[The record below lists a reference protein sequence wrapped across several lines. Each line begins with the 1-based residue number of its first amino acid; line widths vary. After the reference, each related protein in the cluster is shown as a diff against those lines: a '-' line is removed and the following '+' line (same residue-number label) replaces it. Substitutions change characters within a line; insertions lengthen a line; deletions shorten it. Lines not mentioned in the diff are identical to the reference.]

1 MTSEAVA
8 VPPGVLVEEVPRLPL
23 PRLAAGY
30 GATVTAIA
38 GAEIQRVRREPSV
51 LLTRV
56 AQPLLWLLVFGAA
69 LSQARNLTTGAV
81 SYQAF
86 IVPGVLAQS
95 VLFIAI
101 FSGLSI
107 IWERDLG
114 ITQRILVA
122 PVFRSA
128 IVLGKAF
135 GAGLRALVQV
145 AVVLVV
151 VALVRID
158 VHWSV
163 LSVAGTLA
171 TTVLGAVLLSAVSM
185 VIASAVR
192 SREQFMGI
200 GQLVTLPLFF
210 ASNALYAISIM
221 PAWLRAVAYAN
232 PLTYEVEIMRRLL
245 LEVGP
250 NRLVLDVAV
259 LVGGTVVAVA
269 AATRLYPRR
278 VM

>member
-8 VPPGVLVEEVPRLPL
+8 VPPGVLVEEVPRLSL
-23 PRLAAGY
+23 TQLAAGY
-30 GATVTAIA
+30 GATVAAIA
-38 GAEIQRVRREPSV
+38 GAEIQRVCREPSV
-51 LLTRV
+51 MLTRA

-151 VALVRID
+151 VALARID
-158 VHWSV
+158 VQWSV

-171 TTVLGAVLLSAVSM
+171 TTVLGALLLSAVSM
-185 VIASAVR
+185 VMASAVR

-221 PAWLRAVAYAN
+221 PAWLRAVAHAN

-245 LEVGP
+245 LGVGP

-259 LVGGTVVAVA
+259 LLAATVFAVA

>member
-1 MTSEAVA
+1 MRSEADA
-8 VPPGVLVEEVPRLPL
+8 VPPDASVEEVAPL
-23 PRLAAGY
+23 TPPQIVSRY
-30 GATVTAIA
+30 VTTVGAIA
-38 GAEIQRVRREPSV
+38 GAEMQRVRREPSV
-51 LLTRV
+51 LVTRA

-69 LSQARNLTTGAV
+69 MSKVRNLTSEGV
-81 SYQAF
+81 DYQAF

-122 PVFRSA
+122 PAFRSA
-128 IVLGKAF
+128 IILGKAL

-145 AVVLVV
+145 GVVLVV
-151 VALVRID
+151 VAVTRIPLR
-158 VHWSV
+158 WSLLGV
-163 LSVAGTLA
+163 VGTLA
-171 TTVLGAVLLSAVSM
+171 VTVLGAMLLSTISM

-192 SREQFMGI
+192 SREQFMGV

-210 ASNALYAISIM
+210 ASNALYPVAIM
-221 PAWLRAVAYAN
+221 PIWLQIVARAN

-245 LEVGP
+245 LGIGP
-250 NRLVLDVAV
+250 NRMVLDFAALLVATAV
-259 LVGGTVVAVA
+259 FVALA
-269 AATRLYPRR
+269 SRLYPRR

>member
-1 MTSEAVA
+1 MTSEAAA
-8 VPPGVLVEEVPRLPL
+8 VPPGVLVEEVPRLSL
-23 PRLAAGY
+23 TQLAAGY
-30 GATVTAIA
+30 GATVAAIA
-38 GAEIQRVRREPSV
+38 GAEFQRVRREPSV

-69 LSQARNLTTGAV
+69 LSEARGLTTGAV

-145 AVVLVV
+145 AAVLLVV
-151 VALVRID
+151 AVARID

-221 PAWLRAVAYAN
+221 PAWLRAVAHAN

-250 NRLVLDVAV
+250 DRLVLDVAV
-259 LVGGTVVAVA
+259 LLAGTVVAVA

>member
-1 MTSEAVA
+1 MATS
-8 VPPGVLVEEVPRLPL
+8 
-23 PRLAAGY
+23 Y
-30 GATVTAIA
+30 GCTVWAIA
-38 GAEIQRVRREPSV
+38 GAELQRVRREPSV
-51 LLTRV
+51 LLTRA

-69 LSQARNLTTGAV
+69 LSRARNLTAGDV
-81 SYQAF
+81 PYQAF

-122 PVFRSA
+122 PAFRSA
-128 IVLGKAF
+128 IILGKAL
-135 GAGLRALVQV
+135 GAGFRALVQV

-151 VALVRID
+151 VAVVRIPL
-158 VHWSV
+158 HWSV
-163 LSVAGTLA
+163 LGVAGTLA
-171 TTVLGAVLLSAVSM
+171 TTVLGAVLLAAVSM
-185 VIASAVR
+185 VMASAVK

-210 ASNALYAISIM
+210 ASNALYAVSLM
-221 PAWLRAVAYAN
+221 PAWLRVVAHAN

-245 LEVGP
+245 LQVGP
-250 NRLVLDVAV
+250 NRLVLDLTV
-259 LVGGTVVAVA
+259 LLAGTAVAVA
-269 AATRLYPRR
+269 VASRLYPRR

>member
-1 MTSEAVA
+1 MRSEADA
-8 VPPGVLVEEVPRLPL
+8 VPPDASVEEVAPL
-23 PRLAAGY
+23 TPPQIVSRY
-30 GATVTAIA
+30 VTTVGAIA
-38 GAEIQRVRREPSV
+38 GAEMQRVRREPSV
-51 LLTRV
+51 LVTRA

-69 LSQARNLTTGAV
+69 MSKVRNLTSEGV
-81 SYQAF
+81 DYQAF

-122 PVFRSA
+122 PAFRSA
-128 IVLGKAF
+128 IILGKAL

-145 AVVLVV
+145 GVVLVV
-151 VALVRID
+151 VAVTRIPLR
-158 VHWSV
+158 WSLLGV
-163 LSVAGTLA
+163 VGTLA
-171 TTVLGAVLLSAVSM
+171 VTVLGAMLLSTISM

-192 SREQFMGI
+192 SREQFMGV

-210 ASNALYAISIM
+210 ASNALYPVAIM
-221 PAWLRAVAYAN
+221 PTWLQVVARAN

-245 LEVGP
+245 LGIGP
-250 NRLVLDVAV
+250 NRMVLDFAALLIATAVFVA
-259 LVGGTVVAVA
+259 LAS
-269 AATRLYPRR
+269 RLYPRR

>member
-1 MTSEAVA
+1 MSDVAA
-8 VPPGVLVEEVPRLPL
+8 VPPDVWVEEVPRLSP
-23 PRLAAGY
+23 PEVVAGY
-30 GATVTAIA
+30 CATVGAIA
-38 GAEIQRVRREPSV
+38 GAELQRVRREPSV
-51 LLTRV
+51 LVTRA

-69 LSQARNLTTGAV
+69 LSRARNLTTGGV
-81 SYQAF
+81 PYQAF

-122 PVFRSA
+122 PAFRSA
-128 IVLGKAF
+128 IILGKAL
-135 GAGLRALVQV
+135 GAGLRALAQV

-151 VALVRID
+151 VAVARIPL
-158 VHWSV
+158 HWSAV
-163 LSVAGTLA
+163 GVVGTLA
-171 TTVLGAVLLSAVSM
+171 TAVLGAMLLSSVSM
-185 VIASAVR
+185 VMASAVR

-210 ASNALYAISIM
+210 ASNALYAVSLM
-221 PAWLRAVAYAN
+221 PGWLRAVARGN

-245 LEVGP
+245 LDVGP
-250 NRLVLDVAV
+250 NRL
-259 LVGGTVVAVA
+259 LVDASALVVGTVVAVA
-269 AATRLYPRR
+269 LASRLYPRR

>member
-1 MTSEAVA
+1 M
-8 VPPGVLVEEVPRLPL
+8 PPGALVEEVPPL
-23 PRLAAGY
+23 SVVEVATRY
-30 GATVTAIA
+30 VATVGAIA
-38 GAEIQRVRREPSV
+38 GAEMQRLRREPSV
-51 LLTRV
+51 LLTRA

-69 LSQARNLTTGAV
+69 MSRARTFTTDGV

-128 IVLGKAF
+128 IILGKAL

-145 AVVLVV
+145 TVVLIV
-151 VALVRID
+151 VAAVRIPLR
-158 VHWSV
+158 WSV
-163 LSVAGTLA
+163 LGVAGTLA
-171 TTVLGAVLLSAVSM
+171 ITVLGAVFLSAVSM

-192 SREQFMGI
+192 GREQFMGV

-210 ASNALYAISIM
+210 ASNALYPLSLM
-221 PAWLRAVAYAN
+221 PDWLRFVAQAN
-232 PLTYEVEIMRRLL
+232 PLTYEVAIMRRLL

-250 NRLVLDVAV
+250 SRMLLDLAVLLGGTAVAV
-259 LVGGTVVAVA
+259 VLAS
-269 AATRLYPRR
+269 RLYPRR

>member
-1 MTSEAVA
+1 
-8 VPPGVLVEEVPRLPL
+8 VP
-23 PRLAAGY
+23 
-30 GATVTAIA
+30 
-38 GAEIQRVRREPSV
+38 
-51 LLTRV
+51 
-56 AQPLLWLLVFGAA
+56 
-69 LSQARNLTTGAV
+69 
-81 SYQAF
+81 YQAF

-122 PVFRSA
+122 PAFRSA
-128 IVLGKAF
+128 IILGKAL
-135 GAGLRALVQV
+135 GAGFRALVQV

-151 VALVRID
+151 VAMVRIPL
-158 VHWSV
+158 HWSV
-163 LSVAGTLA
+163 LGVAGTLA
-171 TTVLGAVLLSAVSM
+171 TTVLGAVLLAAVSM
-185 VIASAVR
+185 VMASAVK

-210 ASNALYAISIM
+210 ASNALYAVSLM
-221 PAWLRAVAYAN
+221 PAWLRVVAHAN

-245 LEVGP
+245 LQVGP
-250 NRLVLDVAV
+250 NRLVLDLTV
-259 LVGGTVVAVA
+259 LLAGTAVAVA
-269 AATRLYPRR
+269 VASRLYPRR

>member
-1 MTSEAVA
+1 MPSDAVA

-23 PRLAAGY
+23 IQVAASY
-30 GATVTAIA
+30 AATVGAIA
-38 GAEIQRVRREPSV
+38 GADLQRVRREPSV
-51 LLTRV
+51 VLTRA

-69 LSQARNLTTGAV
+69 MSRARNLTTGEV
-81 SYQAF
+81 PYQAF

-122 PVFRSA
+122 PAFRSA
-128 IVLGKAF
+128 IVIGKTL

-145 AVVLVV
+145 TVVLIV
-151 VALVRID
+151 VAVARIPLQ
-158 VHWSV
+158 WSV
-163 LSVAGTLA
+163 LGVLGTLV
-171 TTVLGAVLLSAVSM
+171 TTVVGAMLLAAVSM
-185 VIASAVR
+185 VLASAVR

-210 ASNALYAISIM
+210 ASNALYEVALM
-221 PAWLRAVAYAN
+221 PAWLRAVAQAN
-232 PLTYEVEIMRRLL
+232 PLTYEVEAMRRLL
-245 LEVGP
+245 LDVGP
-250 NRLVLDVAV
+250 DRLALDAVV
-259 LVGGTVVAVA
+259 LVVGTALAVA
-269 AATRLYPRR
+269 GATRLYPRR
-278 VM
+278 AM

>member
-8 VPPGVLVEEVPRLPL
+8 VPPGVLVEDLPRLPL
-23 PRLAAGY
+23 TQLAAGY
-30 GATVTAIA
+30 GVTVAAIA
-38 GAEIQRVRREPSV
+38 TTELQRVRREPSV

-69 LSQARNLTTGAV
+69 LSQARNLTTGSV

-122 PVFRSA
+122 PVPRSA

-151 VALVRID
+151 VAVARID
-158 VHWSV
+158 VHWSL

-171 TTVLGAVLLSAVSM
+171 ATLLGSVLLSAMSM
-185 VIASAVR
+185 VLASAVR

-200 GQLVTLPLFF
+200 GQLVTLPLLF

-221 PAWLRAVAYAN
+221 PAWLRAVAHAN
-232 PLTYEVEIMRRLL
+232 PLTYMVEIMRRLL

-250 NRLVLDVAV
+250 NRLVLDVVV
-259 LVGGTVVAVA
+259 LLVASVVAVA
-269 AATRLYPRR
+269 VATWLYPRR

>member
-1 MTSEAVA
+1 MSDVAA
-8 VPPGVLVEEVPRLPL
+8 VPPDVLVEDL
-23 PRLAAGY
+23 PRLSPSQVVAGY
-30 GATVTAIA
+30 CATVAAIA
-38 GAEIQRVRREPSV
+38 GAELQRVRREPSV
-51 LLTRV
+51 LVTRA

-69 LSQARNLTTGAV
+69 LSRARNLTTGGV
-81 SYQAF
+81 PYQAF

-122 PVFRSA
+122 PAFRSA
-128 IVLGKAF
+128 IILGKAV
-135 GAGLRALVQV
+135 GAGLRALAQV

-151 VALVRID
+151 VAVARIPL
-158 VHWSV
+158 HWSALGV
-163 LSVAGTLA
+163 VGTLA
-171 TTVLGAVLLSAVSM
+171 TAVLGAVLLSSVSM
-185 VIASAVR
+185 VMASAVR

-210 ASNALYAISIM
+210 ASNALYAVSLM
-221 PAWLRAVAYAN
+221 PAWLRAAAHAN

-245 LEVGP
+245 LDVGP
-250 NRLVLDVAV
+250 NRILVDASV
-259 LVGGTVVAVA
+259 LVAGTVVAVA
-269 AATRLYPRR
+269 LASRLYPRR

>member
-1 MTSEAVA
+1 VTSEAVA
-8 VPPGVLVEEVPRLPL
+8 VPPGVLVEAVPRLT
-23 PRLAAGY
+23 LAEIAASY
-30 GATVTAIA
+30 GATVWAIA
-38 GAEIQRVRREPSV
+38 RAELQRVRREPSV
-51 LLTRV
+51 LLTRA

-69 LSQARNLTTGAV
+69 MSRARNLTTGDV
-81 SYQAF
+81 PYQAF

-122 PVFRSA
+122 PAFRSA
-128 IVLGKAF
+128 IIVGKTL

-145 AVVLVV
+145 TVVLIV
-151 VALVRID
+151 VAAVRIPL
-158 VHWSV
+158 HWSV
-163 LSVAGTLA
+163 LGVAGTLL
-171 TTVLGAVLLSAVSM
+171 TTVVGAVLLAAMSM
-185 VIASAVR
+185 VLASAVG

-210 ASNALYAISIM
+210 ASNALYAVSFM
-221 PAWLRAVAYAN
+221 PAWLRAVARAN

-245 LEVGP
+245 LDSGP
-250 NRLVLDVAV
+250 DRL
-259 LVGGTVVAVA
+259 LVDGAALLSGTVLAVA

-278 VM
+278 VI

>member
-1 MTSEAVA
+1 MTSEVDA
-8 VPPGVLVEEVPRLPL
+8 VPPGALVEEVAPL
-23 PRLAAGY
+23 SVAEIASRYA
-30 GATVTAIA
+30 ATVGAIA
-38 GAEIQRVRREPSV
+38 GAEVQRIRREPSV
-51 LLTRV
+51 LLTRA

-69 LSQARNLTTGAV
+69 MSRVRNLSTDGV

-128 IVLGKAF
+128 IILGKAL

-145 AVVLVV
+145 IVVLVV
-151 VALVRID
+151 VAAVRIPLR
-158 VHWSV
+158 WSV
-163 LSVAGTLA
+163 LGVVGTLA
-171 TTVLGAVLLSAVSM
+171 VTVLGAMLLSAVSM

-192 SREQFMGI
+192 GREQFMGV

-210 ASNALYAISIM
+210 ASNALYPLSIM
-221 PAWLRAVAYAN
+221 PTWLQGVARAN
-232 PLTYEVEIMRRLL
+232 PLTYEVEILRRLL
-245 LEVGP
+245 LDVGP
-250 NRLVLDVAV
+250 SRMVLDLAV
-259 LVGGTVVAVA
+259 LVAATIVAVA
-269 AATRLYPRR
+269 LASRLYPRR

>member
-1 MTSEAVA
+1 MPSEAVA
-8 VPPGVLVEEVPRLPL
+8 VPPGVLVEEVPRLSVIQVV
-23 PRLAAGY
+23 ASY
-30 GATVTAIA
+30 GATVAAIA
-38 GAEIQRVRREPSV
+38 GADLQRVRREPSV
-51 LLTRV
+51 LLTRA

-69 LSQARNLTTGAV
+69 MSRARNLTTGEV
-81 SYQAF
+81 PYQAF

-122 PVFRSA
+122 PAFRSA
-128 IVLGKAF
+128 IVIGKAL

-145 AVVLVV
+145 TVVLVV
-151 VALVRID
+151 VAVARIPLQ
-158 VHWSV
+158 WSALGV
-163 LSVAGTLA
+163 LGTLV
-171 TTVLGAVLLSAVSM
+171 TTVVGAMLLAAVSM
-185 VIASAVR
+185 VVASAVR

-210 ASNALYAISIM
+210 ASNALYEVSLM
-221 PAWLRAVAYAN
+221 PAWLRAVAQAN
-232 PLTYEVEIMRRLL
+232 PLTYEVEAMRRLL
-245 LEVGP
+245 LDVGP
-250 NRLVLDVAV
+250 DRLALDAVV
-259 LVGGTVVAVA
+259 LVVGTALAVA
-269 AATRLYPRR
+269 GATRLYPRR

>member
-1 MTSEAVA
+1 MSDVAA
-8 VPPGVLVEEVPRLPL
+8 VPPDVWVEEVPRLSP
-23 PRLAAGY
+23 PEVVAGY
-30 GATVTAIA
+30 CATVSAIA
-38 GAEIQRVRREPSV
+38 GAELQRVRREPSV
-51 LLTRV
+51 LVTRA

-69 LSQARNLTTGAV
+69 LSRARNLTTGGV
-81 SYQAF
+81 PYQAF

-122 PVFRSA
+122 PAFRSA
-128 IVLGKAF
+128 IILGKAL
-135 GAGLRALVQV
+135 GAGLRALAQV

-151 VALVRID
+151 VAVARIPL
-158 VHWSV
+158 HWSAV
-163 LSVAGTLA
+163 GVVGTLA
-171 TTVLGAVLLSAVSM
+171 TAVLGAMLLSSVSM
-185 VIASAVR
+185 VMASAVR

-210 ASNALYAISIM
+210 ASNALYAVSLM
-221 PAWLRAVAYAN
+221 PGWLRAVAHGN

-245 LEVGP
+245 LDVGP
-250 NRLVLDVAV
+250 NRLLVDASV
-259 LVGGTVVAVA
+259 LVVGTAVAVA
-269 AATRLYPRR
+269 LASRLYPRR

>member
-1 MTSEAVA
+1 MSIEDA
-8 VPPGVLVEEVPRLPL
+8 VPLDVLAVEQLPPLSPRE
-23 PRLAAGY
+23 AAASY
-30 GATVTAIA
+30 LATVAAIT
-38 GAEIQRVRREPSV
+38 GGEIQRVRREPSV
-51 LLTRV
+51 LVTRA

-69 LSQARNLTTGAV
+69 LSHARNLTTGGV
-81 SYQAF
+81 PYQAF

-122 PVFRSA
+122 PAYRSA
-128 IVLGKAF
+128 IILGKAL
-135 GAGLRALVQV
+135 GAGMRALAQV
-145 AVVLVV
+145 SVVLVV
-151 VALVRID
+151 VALARIRL
-158 VHWSV
+158 HWTALGV
-163 LSVAGTLA
+163 IGTLA
-171 TTVLGAVLLSAVSM
+171 TVVLGAVLLSAASM
-185 VIASAVR
+185 VMASAVR

-210 ASNALYAISIM
+210 ASNALYAIALM
-221 PAWLRAVAYAN
+221 PRWLRTAADAN

-245 LEVGP
+245 LGVGP
-250 NRLVLDVAV
+250 NRLFVDAIVLMAA
-259 LVGGTVVAVA
+259 TVVAVA
-269 AATRLYPRR
+269 LASRLYPRR